1 MRLLLVPACAIAVA
15 WSALPTGL
23 FSGSI
28 RDNGVIVASIPERST
43 DGSGSHEANDDAL
56 EARRHDTAEPVNA
69 FYSQPS
75 PLDRAEMKFFAEPG
89 TRFAV
94 SLAVPRREFG
104 DALSALDE
112 VAREPGLE
120 RPDAIPL
127 PPRRAIPHAIVCEAL
142 AAAAERNDVPVP
154 FLVRL
159 IWQESGFNQ
168 NAVSPVG
175 AQGVAQF
182 MPETASER
190 GLDDPF
196 NPLQA
201 VRASARMLRHLI
213 DRFGN
218 LGLAAAA
225 YNAGPKRV
233 QDWLARHGNLPQ
245 ETRDYVQRITGLS
258 AEAWAS
264 RNVSAVALHAPEHAP
279 CQVEP
284 GLFAANG
291 PEQIPLPPGT
301 HKVEAKIA
309 AKAEPK
315 TTVKAEAKLVE
326 AKADAK
332 SKAKPA
338 AIKVAMADVS
348 KAEEKRDGSHDGK
361 HEPTH
366 DAKSAVKA
374 AVKPA
379 EKPAAKTVAS
389 AGKKAAHGEFKV
401 ADATPQD
408 VSRSAPKS
416 APKSASRSHAAEEP
430 KREKTSAPT
439 ARKADA
445 DAEKTPRGKTK
456 AAAAKPAT
464 KDSKPAAKGKS
475 GKSHLADAH
484 AGHDKPGMPLRLAD
498 AKASD

>member
-1 MRLLLVPACAIAVA
+1 MRLLLVPACALAVA

-28 RDNGVIVASIPERST
+28 RDNGVVVASIAERST
-43 DGSGSHEANDDAL
+43 DGSGSHETKDDAV
-56 EARRHDTAEPVNA
+56 EARRHDTSEPVNA

-75 PLDRAEMKFFAEPG
+75 PLDRAEMKFFAAPG
-89 TRFAV
+89 ASFAV

-112 VAREPGLE
+112 VAREPGLD
-120 RPDAIPL
+120 RFDAIPL

-233 QDWLARHGNLPQ
+233 QDWLNRHGNLPQ

-258 AEAWAS
+258 AEAWAARS
-264 RNVSAVALHAPEHAP
+264 VTAIALQAPEHAP

-291 PEQIPLPPGT
+291 PEQIPLPPST
-301 HKVEAKIA
+301 HKIETAIVAKVET
-309 AKAEPK
+309 K
-315 TTVKAEAKLVE
+315 TEAKAEAKTEAKTESKTE
-326 AKADAK
+326 AKAAT
-332 SKAKPA
+332 
-338 AIKVAMADVS
+338 IKVAMAAPP
-348 KAEEKRDGSHDGK
+348 KAEDKRDGKRESTHDGK
-361 HEPTH
+361 R
-366 DAKSAVKA
+366 DSK
-374 AVKPA
+374 
-379 EKPAAKTVAS
+379 
-389 AGKKAAHGEFKV
+389 
-401 ADATPQD
+401 
-408 VSRSAPKS
+408 
-416 APKSASRSHAAEEP
+416 
-430 KREKTSAPT
+430 
-439 ARKADA
+439 
-445 DAEKTPRGKTK
+445 
-456 AAAAKPAT
+456 AAAKPAT
-464 KDSKPAAKGKS
+464 KSAAAGATKGRGEFKVAEATSQERPRTAAKPRAAEESKHEKAAASAHRKGDADGEKATRGKPKPAAKAAAKDAKPAARS
-475 GKSHLADAH
+475 KAGKSHVADAQANRH
-484 AGHDKPGMPLRLAD
+484 ARPGPPLQLAD
-498 AKASD
+498 AKAGD